1 MKLRLPVFILP
12 CLLLRGMAA
21 TKISISTLLELKKS
35 VPVFDVRSPGEFQQ
49 AHIPGAH
56 SFALFSDE
64 ERKEIGTAY
73 KQDSRQSA
81 VEIGLGFFKEKMLP
95 LIEKAKS
102 LKGNND
108 KKIIVHCWRGGM
120 RSAAVAWLLDLYGFD
135 VFVLEGGYKSFRHW
149 ALEQLEKNYAL
160 YVLGGYTG
168 SGKSEILQELQT
180 KNHAVVDLEGIACH
194 KGSAFG
200 NLDDAPQPRQ
210 EMFENILADTLWK
223 MNVEGETNIWVEDE
237 SRRIGALNIPATFY
251 NCMRAAPVFF
261 IDIPFEKRLSHI
273 VEEYGKYKKENLH
286 DAIERIQKR
295 LGGLE
300 TKNALAFLEA
310 GDLKNCFSILLKY
323 YDRCYL
329 KNLPNRENFTAQLHT
344 INSLKTD
351 AALNAGLL
359 EDAIQ

>member
-1 MKLRLPVFILP
+1 
-12 CLLLRGMAA
+12 MAA

-35 VPVFDVRSPGEFQQ
+35 VPVFDVRSPGEYQQ

-102 LKGNND
+102 IKANND

-135 VFVLEGGYKSFRHW
+135 VFVLEGGYKTFRHW
-149 ALEQLEKNYAL
+149 ALEQLEKSYAL

-168 SGKSEILQELQT
+168 SGKSEILQELFA

-251 NCMRAAPVFF
+251 NCMRAAPIFF
-261 IDIPFEKRLSHI
+261 IDIPFEERLSHI
-273 VEEYGKYKKENLH
+273 VEEYGKHKTENLR
-286 DAIERIQKR
+286 DSIERIQKR

-300 TKNALAFLEA
+300 TKNAIAFLEE
-310 GDLKNCFSILLKY
+310 GDLENCFSILLKY

-329 KNLPNRENFTAQLHT
+329 KNLPNRENFAAQLHT
-344 INSLKTD
+344 VHSLKTD
-351 AALNAGLL
+351 AELNACLL
-359 EDAIQ
+359 EDVIQ

>member
-1 MKLRLPVFILP
+1 MVFRLQVFTLP

-21 TKISISTLLELKKS
+21 TKISISTFLELRKT
-35 VPVFDVRSPGEFQQ
+35 VPVFDVRSPGEYQQ

-56 SFALFSDE
+56 SFPLFTDE

-102 LKGNND
+102 LQGNAD
-108 KKIIVHCWRGGM
+108 QKIIVHCWRGGM
-120 RSAAVAWLLDLYGFD
+120 RSATVAWLLDLYGYE
-135 VFVLEGGYKSFRHW
+135 VFVLEGGYKTFRHW
-149 ALEQLEKNYAL
+149 ALEQLEKNYDL

-168 SGKSEILQELQT
+168 SGKSEILHEMHQ
-180 KNHAVVDLEGIACH
+180 KNHTVIDLEGIARH

-210 EMFENILADTLWK
+210 EMFENLLADDLWN
-223 MNVEGETNIWVEDE
+223 MYENGETTIWVEDE

-251 NCMRAAPVFF
+251 DCMRAAPIYF
-261 IDIPFEKRLSHI
+261 IDIPFEERLAHI
-273 VEEYGKYKKENLH
+273 VEEYGQYKKENLH
-286 DAIERIQKR
+286 DAILRIQKR

-300 TKNALAFLEA
+300 TKTAIEFLEA
-310 GDLKNCFSILLKY
+310 GDLENCFSILLKY

-329 KNLPNRENFTAQLHT
+329 KNLPNRENFSAQLHT
-344 INSLKTD
+344 INSLKPD
-351 AALNAGLL
+351 ASLNAGLL
-359 EDAIQ
+359 ENAIK

>member
-1 MKLRLPVFILP
+1 
-12 CLLLRGMAA
+12 
-21 TKISISTLLELKKS
+21 
-35 VPVFDVRSPGEFQQ
+35 
-49 AHIPGAH
+49 
-56 SFALFSDE
+56 
-64 ERKEIGTAY
+64 
-73 KQDSRQSA
+73 
-81 VEIGLGFFKEKMLP
+81 
-95 LIEKAKS
+95 
-102 LKGNND
+102 
-108 KKIIVHCWRGGM
+108 
-120 RSAAVAWLLDLYGFD
+120 
-135 VFVLEGGYKSFRHW
+135 FVLEGGYKTFRHW
-149 ALEQLEKNYAL
+149 ALEQLEKDYAL

-261 IDIPFEKRLSHI
+261 IDIPFEERLSHI
-273 VEEYGKYKKENLH
+273 VEEYGKYKKENLR

-300 TKNALAFLEA
+300 TKNAIAFLEA
-310 GDLKNCFSILLKY
+310 GDLENCFSILLKY
-323 YDRCYL
+323 YDRCYF

-344 INSLKTD
+344 VNSLKTD